1 MPDVTDR
8 MDTER
13 LKQAAAEAALAFVP
27 DGAVIGVGTGTTV
40 AYFIA
45 ALAGSGKRIK
55 GAVASS
61 EASAASLRKAGI
73 AVCDAN
79 SVEKLPVYIDGADEI
94 NAQFQMIKGGG
105 GALTREKIVAA
116 LSDTFVC
123 IADESKLV
131 EKLGRCPL
139 PIEVIP
145 MAAAYVGRELAP
157 HGGRAMIREGF
168 TTDNGNVIL
177 DVHDLRITN
186 PVDLESELN
195 QIAGIVTCGLF
206 AHRPADVLLLGR
218 PSGVEERRRR

>member
-1 MPDVTDR
+1 MPI
-8 MDTER
+8 DTQQ

-27 DGAVIGVGTGTTV
+27 DGTVIGVGTGTTV
-40 AYFIA
+40 AFFIA
-45 ALAGSGKRIK
+45 ALARSGKRIK

-61 EASAASLRKAGI
+61 EASAASLRKTGI
-73 AVCDAN
+73 ALCDAN

-94 NAQFQMIKGGG
+94 DAQFQMIKGGG

-131 EKLGRCPL
+131 DTLGRCPL

-145 MAAAYVGRELAP
+145 MAAAYVARQMAAR
-157 HGGRAMIREGF
+157 GGRALVREGF

-186 PVDLESELN
+186 PVELERELN
-195 QIAGIVTCGLF
+195 QIAGVVTCGLF

-218 PSGVEERRRR
+218 PSGVETRRRP

>member
-1 MPDVTDR
+1 MPI
-8 MDTER
+8 DTER

-27 DGAVIGVGTGTTV
+27 HGAVIGVGTGTTV
-40 AYFIA
+40 AHFIA
-45 ALAGSGKRIK
+45 ALARSGKGIA

-61 EASAASLRKAGI
+61 EATAALLRKTGI
-73 AVCDAN
+73 ALCDAN
-79 SVEKLPVYIDGADEI
+79 SLEKLPVYIDGADEI
-94 NAQFQMIKGGG
+94 DAQFQMIKGGG

-116 LSDTFVC
+116 LSDRFVC

-131 EKLGRCPL
+131 EMLGRFPL

-145 MAAAYVGRELAP
+145 MATAYVARQLAAR
-157 HGGRAMIREGF
+157 GGRTVLREGF

-177 DVHDLRITN
+177 DVHDLRISN
-186 PVDLESELN
+186 PAELETDLN

-218 PSGVEERRRR
+218 PSGVAERSRVKLG